1 MRSCRRT
8 HRTRE
13 IARGLYDEV
22 ATAPIISPHGHVDP
36 RLLLDDQ
43 PFRDPAELLITRD
56 HYVTRM
62 LHSAGLELGELGLD
76 PSRTVDPRE
85 IWRRLAENW
94 HRFAGTASGYWLT
107 HELSSLF
114 GVDEELDE
122 VSADRIYDRIAS
134 ALQEPEF
141 RPRALFDRFGIEVLA
156 TTDDPLDDLAPHRA
170 LAADPSFAGRV
181 LPTFRPDAYV
191 DPDAPAFVADVSRLL
206 AATGEQATF
215 AGYLA
220 ALAARR
226 AHFVAAGAVSADHGV
241 LEPFTVDLDP
251 AAAEELFRRAMAGD
265 LDAAGARLFRGH
277 MLFQMARMSVDDG
290 LVMTVHA
297 GVRRNHHGPTF
308 ERYGADTG
316 HDIPVRTEYTENLRP
331 LLEAFGTAPG
341 FHLVLFAVDETV
353 YSREIAPLAG
363 FYPSVYIGAPWWFLD
378 APDAILRWRSAV
390 TETAGFYR
398 SSGFIDDTRAFLS
411 IPARHDTARR
421 SGCVVPCA
429 SGRRGAR
436 LARHGAPHLPRPG
449 RDHSRARCSSCDRG
463 EHRRARRCPAP
474 ARADRAHRLGALLPR
489 SPSLVHPQRHGC
501 RRLGH
506 RRVHGA
512 QPPGRR

>member
-1 MRSCRRT
+1 MTDHSPLTAVVGRGIPSGDALLPADAP
-8 HRTRE
+8 TRE
-13 IARGLYDEV
+13 IARELYDEV

-76 PSRTVDPRE
+76 PSRTVDPRK

-122 VSADRIYDRIAS
+122 GSADRIYDRISS
-134 ALQEPEF
+134 ALQKPEF

-181 LPTFRPDAYV
+181 LPTFRPDAYL
-191 DPDAPAFVADVSRLL
+191 DPDAPAFAADVSRLL
-206 AATGEQATF
+206 AATGEQSTF

-220 ALAARR
+220 AFAARR

-290 LVMTVHA
+290 LVMTVHP
-297 GVRRNHHGPTF
+297 GVRRNHHGATF
-308 ERYGADTG
+308 KRYGADTG

-363 FYPSVYIGAPWWFLD
+363 FYPSVYVGAPWWFLD

-421 SGCVVPCA
+421 LDA
-429 SGRRGAR
+429 SFLAR
-436 LARHGAPHLPRPG
+436 LVVEG
-449 RDHSRARCSSCDRG
+449 RVAL
-463 EHRRARRCPAP
+463 AT
-474 ARADRAHRLGALLPR
+474 AHRISRDLVGTIPR
-489 SPSLVHPQRHGC
+489 EVFKL
-501 RRLGH
+501 
-506 RRVHGA
+506 
-512 QPPGRR
+512 